1 MAKDVAK
8 TMDIV
13 SAINHGM
20 DTNACIVSENKNI
33 KLYIILLSNIVQE
46 VICTK
51 PEKYSVKL

>member
-1 MAKDVAK
+1 
-8 TMDIV
+8 MDIV